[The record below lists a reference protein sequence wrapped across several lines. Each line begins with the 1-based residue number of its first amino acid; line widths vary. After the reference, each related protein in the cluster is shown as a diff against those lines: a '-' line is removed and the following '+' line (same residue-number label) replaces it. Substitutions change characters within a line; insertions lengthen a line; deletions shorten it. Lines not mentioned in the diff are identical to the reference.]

1 MPFFTLGNI
10 KPAYR
15 STFKAIF
22 LVAVA
27 RTKDIEEYGIDAFL
41 KPFVEDLKELYL
53 NSHSRAHK
61 LGGFKGSV
69 SFARRICRSCMAT
82 KASAE
87 SFNDESFF
95 ELRTPHLHEQQC
107 QSLCESKQHQME
119 NSVEFGINRM
129 SVLEEVPGFSVSVGL
144 PHDIM
149 HDVFEGVSL

>member
-53 NSHSRAHK
+53 N
-61 LGGFKGSV
+61 GF
-69 SFARRICRSCMAT
+69 T
-82 KASAE
+82 
-87 SFNDESFF
+87 
-95 ELRTPHLHEQQC
+95 
-107 QSLCESKQHQME
+107 
-119 NSVEFGINRM
+119 
-129 SVLEEVPGFSVSVGL
+129 
-144 PHDIM
+144 
-149 HDVFEGVSL
+149 VFEGEPGEKKGFLELSHLFLLTQQQHTNSVASREVCHLQEEYVIPAWPQEHLPNPSMMRGFLSCEPQT